1 MTLQTSTHL
10 AKQLLL
16 ACDQSYF
23 DVRPVL
29 GSLLGPLADKTSTD
43 PDYNNPEIYTDI
55 PQFSWQESN

>member
-1 MTLQTSTHL
+1 MTLQTSTNL

-23 DVRPVL
+23 D
-29 GSLLGPLADKTSTD
+29 GSHAPATALGPLADKTSTD

-55 PQFSWQESN
+55 PQFS